1 MSLEKAV
8 AILTFVVVLVG
19 LTMEVSVGRKK
30 MHGVGPIQYELPES
44 GGALQRA
51 IVKAEPDAIQ
61 ANTYF
66 DFLFIAA
73 YAVFF
78 ILAALLLR
86 GAPSLRWPTAIL
98 AAVAGICDV
107 LENLAILAAT
117 RMPLDQVG
125 DAAARSIRI
134 PSTIKWLS
142 IFATLALLAFKIGSV
157 WLRWFVLACAAVG
170 FVTTVLVIQPA
181 ISLAMLLGFLGL
193 IVFAVQI
200 LRT

>member
-1 MSLEKAV
+1 MVAHSFWRGWSFSGARISRSFSICGATSGPEGHMSLEKAV

-44 GGALQRA
+44 GAALQKA
-51 IVKAEPDAIQ
+51 IVTAEPDAIQ

-73 YAVFF
+73 YAVYF

-98 AAVAGICDV
+98 AAVAGVCDV

-157 WLRWFVLACAAVG
+157 WL
-170 FVTTVLVIQPA
+170 
-181 ISLAMLLGFLGL
+181 
-193 IVFAVQI
+193 
-200 LRT
+200 

>member
-8 AILTFVVVLVG
+8 AILTFVVVIVG
-19 LTMEVSVGRKK
+19 LTMEISVGRKK
-30 MHGVGPIQYELPES
+30 MHDVGPIQYELPES
-44 GGALQRA
+44 GTALQKA
-51 IVKAEPDAIQ
+51 IAKAEPAAIQ

-73 YAVFF
+73 YAVYF
-78 ILAALLLR
+78 ILAALVFQR
-86 GAPSLRWPTAIL
+86 APSLRWPTAIL
-98 AAVAGICDV
+98 AAVAGVCDV

-117 RMPLDQVG
+117 RMPLDQIG
-125 DAAARSIRI
+125 DAAAKSIRI

-157 WLRWFVLACAAVG
+157 WLRWFVLACAAAG
-170 FVTTVLVIQPA
+170 FVTTILVIQPA